1 MCKVKEWM
9 ETLTDAVTMTKKEY
23 VLAITTSLLGGI
35 IIGFV
40 FAPRRTKYTTIGC
53 YNGSENRNNGNENR
67 NGYGDEFYEDWDD
80 DDMEQLRDNDGKE
93 DDRPLYF
100 H

>member
-9 ETLTDAVTMTKKEY
+9 ETLTDVVTMTKKEY

-40 FAPRRTKYTTIGC
+40 FAPKRTKHTTIGSH
-53 YNGSENRNNGNENR
+53 NGSENRNNGNENG

-80 DDMEQLRDNDGKE
+80 DDAEEVRDNDG
-93 DDRPLYF
+93 DDGSISF